1 MGKLAPANGAIHDCL
16 AFAAAAASCGATA
29 ALSARVPSGGARD
42 VVDTAAVAG
51 CCDNRQQDRSPN
63 AGTASQRNLFSLILR
78 TEFMYIFLLD
88 DCGIPYLAHCTRTH
102 TQVSF
107 PAVACS
113 ALITVLGAH
122 HMGPLHRLHV

>member
-78 TEFMYIFLLD
+78 TEFMYIFLLG
-88 DCGIPYLAHCTRTH
+88 DCGIPYLAYCTRKH
-102 TQVSF
+102 RYHF
-107 PAVACS
+107 P
-113 ALITVLGAH
+113 
-122 HMGPLHRLHV
+122 PLRARH